1 MFIVNTDTVVKVD
14 PNNPPNYH
22 QGNPLQKLLNLM
34 EQAQLAVEREF
45 YLMEH
50 AQYLFPF
57 EWLSI
62 YGPSGNQADIVEPT
76 QQDNKEDFQKQN
88 IRDFRSTDTFLVRGL
103 VRVGD
108 SVVPFLRVSY
118 RGGPDS
124 KLSVASERK
133 LGEKIKL
140 WIKVGDVITPSLIG
154 VPYNPAS
161 DRYEVE
167 LWGYPGSD
175 LFERLDTKGRKAIE
189 RLELQV
195 RTDLVHGDMSA
206 FVRRSELNGR
216 HVEDIDPKNTMHPI
230 LPLHVELAW
239 TDFDERAWD
248 AQNGA
253 NYHYEFNMILRGWD
267 NYLETGISSSPHSG
281 PGFLEYRNLL
291 SNYGRK
297 SQKLGDIDRNGNRIN
312 ELGRLLNPWSFNAFD
327 SKNHGSDSEPFFAV
341 NYVDLNI
348 LKSGC
353 GIGLHRHRDNQEIFF
368 LVSGQGFMVMG
379 DWCKMPQRERCFE
392 IRTFR
397 PGYLTMLKP
406 GNLHGLMN
414 STDRD
419 MTLFSF
425 GGYD

>member
-133 LGEKIKL
+133 LVK
-140 WIKVGDVITPSLIG
+140 
-154 VPYNPAS
+154 
-161 DRYEVE
+161 
-167 LWGYPGSD
+167 
-175 LFERLDTKGRKAIE
+175 RLNFG
-189 RLELQV
+189 L
-195 RTDLVHGDMSA
+195 
-206 FVRRSELNGR
+206 RSE
-216 HVEDIDPKNTMHPI
+216 M
-230 LPLHVELAW
+230 
-239 TDFDERAWD
+239 
-248 AQNGA
+248 
-253 NYHYEFNMILRGWD
+253 
-267 NYLETGISSSPHSG
+267 SSPL
-281 PGFLEYRNLL
+281 P
-291 SNYGRK
+291 
-297 SQKLGDIDRNGNRIN
+297 
-312 ELGRLLNPWSFNAFD
+312 
-327 SKNHGSDSEPFFAV
+327 
-341 NYVDLNI
+341 
-348 LKSGC
+348 
-353 GIGLHRHRDNQEIFF
+353 
-368 LVSGQGFMVMG
+368 
-379 DWCKMPQRERCFE
+379 
-392 IRTFR
+392 
-397 PGYLTMLKP
+397 
-406 GNLHGLMN
+406 
-414 STDRD
+414 
-419 MTLFSF
+419 
-425 GGYD
+425 